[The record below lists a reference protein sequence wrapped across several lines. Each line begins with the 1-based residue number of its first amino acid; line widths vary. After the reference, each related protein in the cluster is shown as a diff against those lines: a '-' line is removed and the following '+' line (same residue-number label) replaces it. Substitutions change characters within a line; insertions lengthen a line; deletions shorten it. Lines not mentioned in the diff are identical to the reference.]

1 MNDPIDI
8 VAAMASDIDRFG
20 NSMGARTT
28 RLAREAI
35 ADLQADLA
43 DRSIGEWG
51 IASKAAAMAQI
62 QTGID
67 ALALRQAAVLEGSI
81 AAVAGASQRRLVGL
95 LGALDKR
102 YLGSPAPVRFDT
114 LAWLE
119 GNTAQLS
126 RTRLQAFRGS
136 FQRYG
141 AAAVAEIEDALGKL
155 ALTGQPW
162 TRARPQVHAA
172 IRGVVGD
179 RQWMVDR
186 ILRTETSAIYNGT
199 TLAAMIEEDSE
210 ASPMLKRLVATFDRV
225 TGRDSVAVHGQ
236 VRPVRE
242 PFSDGK
248 RSYMAPPNR
257 PHDREIVVPHKGAW
271 GPDLPRLSRPPPV
284 PAETSAPEL
293 PARARPRP
301 KRPAVPS
308 SIATA
313 SPGSRLPL
321 AAAAVTLLAGKLQ
334 EQRRATRARPVL
346 ERPDLLPAELSLVRQ
361 LAQAQLALAGAR
373 LADDVEAGTG
383 VRAGALARGEILSAG
398 GMQVRVLASR
408 RVGEQVELVLSV
420 GGARLTLTAPRDA
433 MLPLRRSSA
442 PVIVRR
448 DDAPQALQLLASAVS
463 AAMVSRGFQRTST
476 AQMSD

>member
-35 ADLQADLA
+35 AGLQADLT

-81 AAVAGASQRRLVGL
+81 ATVAGASQRRLVGL
-95 LGALDKR
+95 LGALDRR
-102 YLGSPAPVRFDT
+102 YLGSPTPVRFDT

-126 RTRLQAFRGS
+126 RSRLQAFRGS

-162 TRARPQVHAA
+162 TRARPQVYAA

-242 PFSDGK
+242 PFSDGR

-257 PHDREIVVPHKGAW
+257 PHDREIVVPHRGAW
-271 GPDLPRLSRPPPV
+271 GPDLPRLSKPPPV

-293 PARARPRP
+293 PPARATPRP
-301 KRPAVPS
+301 KRPAVPA
-308 SIATA
+308 AT
-313 SPGSRLPL
+313 PSRLPL

-334 EQRRATRARPVL
+334 EQRRAIRARPVL

-361 LAQAQLALAGAR
+361 LAQAQLVLAGAR

-383 VRAGALARGEILSAG
+383 VRAGALARGEVLSAG
-398 GMQVRVLASR
+398 GMQVRVLAAR
-408 RVGEQVELVLSV
+408 QVGEQAEIVLSV
-420 GGARLTLTAPRDA
+420 GGARLTLTAQRDA
-433 MLPLRRSSA
+433 MLPLRRASA

-448 DDAPQALQLLASAVS
+448 DDATQALQLLASAVS

-476 AQMSD
+476 AQLSD

>member
-1 MNDPIDI
+1 MNDPADI

-20 NSMGARTT
+20 NQMGARTT

-35 ADLQADLA
+35 ADLKADLG
-43 DRSIGEWG
+43 DRSLGPWG
-51 IASKAAAMAQI
+51 VASKAAAMAQI
-62 QTGID
+62 QTGVD
-67 ALALRQAAVLEGSI
+67 ALVQRQAAVL
-81 AAVAGASQRRLVGL
+81 VAGVPVVAAASQGRLKGL
-95 LGALDKR
+95 LSALDR
-102 YLGSPAPVRFDT
+102 RFLGAPAPVRFDT

-119 GNTAQLS
+119 SNTAQLS
-126 RTRLQAFRGS
+126 RSRLQVFAGS

-141 AAAVAEIEDALGKL
+141 GAAVAEIEDALGKL

-162 TRARPQVHAA
+162 TRARPQVYAA

-199 TLAAMIEEDSE
+199 TLAAMIEEDRPE
-210 ASPMLKRLVATFDRV
+210 SPMLKRLIATFDKV
-225 TGRDSVAVHGQ
+225 TGRDSRAVHGQ

-257 PHDREIVVPHKGAW
+257 PHDREIVVPHRGAW
-271 GPDLPRLSRPPPV
+271 GPDLPRLSKPPPV
-284 PAETSAPEL
+284 PAETSAPML
-293 PARARPRP
+293 PPARSTPKPR
-301 KRPAVPS
+301 RPALPS
-308 SIATA
+308 STATA

-334 EQRRATRARPVL
+334 EQRRTIRARPAL
-346 ERPDLLPAELSLVRQ
+346 ERSDLVPAELSLVRQ

-373 LADDVEAGTG
+373 LGADVDGGQG
-383 VRAGALARGEILSAG
+383 VRAGGLARGELLSAG

-408 RVGEQVELVLSV
+408 TSGGQVELVLAV
-420 GGARLTLTAPRDA
+420 GGARLTLSLPRA
-433 MLPLRRSSA
+433 AVLPLRRASA
-442 PVIVRR
+442 PVIVAR
-448 DDAPQALQLLASAVS
+448 DDGPQALQLLASAVRVAVAS
-463 AAMVSRGFQRTST
+463 GGLQRTQP
-476 AQMSD
+476 AP